1 MCGLGFISVSN
12 CNIDLMCKDRIR
24 KPPTVGRNR
33 SKISS
38 AAMLATSVLNG
49 QKERLDDPFEL
60 EVESVT
66 KQSEAAGYGVY
77 FGDGDPRNTAAPLV
91 GPVQT
96 NNRAE
101 LTAIKQALENILE
114 EFEFGNGEQYQ
125 ILTDSEYCVKCIL
138 VWSKTWQKNGW
149 KNSKK
154 QPVANRDLIEAI
166 LGLIDRINDEYARH
180 GFGRLTV
187 DWVRGHA
194 NNHGNEMADA
204 LAREGAGMER
214 K

>member
-1 MCGLGFISVSN
+1 MISAMAAVVAYNNDYISGICGKDVYQWLKYMTAFASVRQYYQLWQSRL
-12 CNIDLMCKDRIR
+12 CNWWYWVHIRIAQR
-24 KPPTVGRNR
+24 TLR
-33 SKISS
+33 
-38 AAMLATSVLNG
+38 
-49 QKERLDDPFEL
+49 
-60 EVESVT
+60 
-66 KQSEAAGYGVY
+66 AAGYGVF
-77 FGDGDPRNTAAPLV
+77 FGDGDPRNTAAPLA

-101 LTAIKQALENILE
+101 LSAIKQALETILE

-125 ILTDSEYCVKCIL
+125 ILTDSEYCVKCIF

-154 QPVANRDLIEAI
+154 QPVANRDLIESI
-166 LGLIDRINDEYARH
+166 LGLIDRINEEYARH
-180 GFGRLTV
+180 GFGTLTV

-204 LAREGAGMER
+204 LAREGATMER

>member
-1 MCGLGFISVSN
+1 MASQ
-12 CNIDLMCKDRIR
+12 
-24 KPPTVGRNR
+24 KPASATRQVYTVYTDGACSFNH
-33 SKISS
+33 
-38 AAMLATSVLNG
+38 
-49 QKERLDDPFEL
+49 DP
-60 EVESVT
+60 SRA
-66 KQSEAAGYGVY
+66 KAGYGVF
-77 FGDGDPRNTAAPLV
+77 FGDDDPRNTAAPLV

-101 LTAIKQALENILE
+101 LSAIKQALETILE

-166 LGLIDRINDEYARH
+166 LGLIDRINEEYSRH

-204 LAREGAGMER
+204 LAREGASMEW